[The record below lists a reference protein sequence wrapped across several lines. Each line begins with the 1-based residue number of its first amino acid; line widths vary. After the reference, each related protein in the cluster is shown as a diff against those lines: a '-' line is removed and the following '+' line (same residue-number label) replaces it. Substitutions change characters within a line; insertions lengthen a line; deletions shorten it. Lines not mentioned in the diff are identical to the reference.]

1 MKQTKTIYYAFVQKL
16 EVPENLT
23 DGEID
28 RLVFESIEPGAD
40 YMWSEK
46 SDLFELD
53 HFTQYIYKKTWHKS
67 GLFVYIIK

>member
-53 HFTQYIYKKTWHKS
+53 HFT
-67 GLFVYIIK
+67 